1 MLNLKNFILRKIH
14 QIQFRIAFT
23 FLSLFITSTALI
35 IFINYKES
43 QEAITDT
50 SLITTRQIGME
61 IVSNIDSLV
70 TGFERLAAE
79 CGALITS
86 EKDVSLQNKS
96 LVDYML
102 TSLIM
107 HQNIARIQI
116 ATIDGAFLSV
126 GDIVL
131 LKQKNYR
138 FNLIKKLP
146 DGVRYTIAE
155 IKNFDNSS
163 KEKREYLNTD
173 FKIITNEENTPP
185 SFNPKEQNWY
195 IDIAAWPR
203 AAWTNPYN
211 ISTNNLGISYSVP
224 IISNNQFIG
233 VAEVDI
239 ALENST
245 RHIKNSILG
254 KNGRSFILNKDGKI
268 ILPSDVNET
277 FTYLV
282 SECYNQFKN
291 DERKSFIMNK
301 LGNEYIVDFFI
312 FPLDVSVEWIIMTI
326 VPLADFFSP
335 ILQSSLKAIYLAL
348 LISLLATILIYI
360 ASATIAKPIENLAI
374 KIEKLKNLDFST
386 TAPLISSI
394 YELNTLGNSLE
405 KLKKIFSSLTKL
417 IPKRNI
423 EKIADTNESLKP
435 HVTLKNLTLARAEI
449 INFLQLTESLST
461 DQLSSYLNEYMK
473 NFRESINQTEGS
485 VNKFSANSVLTLWN
499 EYDTTP
505 NHAENAS
512 VSALSFTNFLKNY
525 KGVNPFLKETT
536 HFAIQTGSTLI
547 GYIGTEDAMN
557 YTPIGKSVGQLEK
570 LETINKEFNVKI
582 ILSESTKISL
592 PARFVTRPI
601 DEIILPGKK
610 IGSRI
615 YELVGVSSGEPV
627 ACTVSQD
634 IANYINTFTKAFDL
648 YHEGNKEEAKKL
660 FQTLASENPND
671 PVLNIYLE
679 RVK

>member
-1 MLNLKNFILRKIH
+1 MLNLKNFIVRKIH
-14 QIQFRIAFT
+14 QLQFRIAFT

-35 IFINYKES
+35 IFVNYKES
-43 QEAITDT
+43 QKAITDT
-50 SLITTRQIGME
+50 SLLTTRQIGME
-61 IVSNIDSLV
+61 IVSNIDSLIN
-70 TGFERLAAE
+70 GFERLATE
-79 CGALITS
+79 CGALIRS
-86 EKDVSLQNKS
+86 ENEVSIQNKS
-96 LVDYML
+96 LVNYML

-116 ATIDGAFLSV
+116 ATVDGAFLSV
-126 GDIVL
+126 GDLVL

-146 DGVRYTIAE
+146 DGIRYTIAE
-155 IKNFDNSS
+155 IQNFEGNL
-163 KEKREYLNTD
+163 KEKRQYLNTD
-173 FKIITNEENTPP
+173 FKIITDEENTPP

-195 IDIAAWPR
+195 LDIAAWPR
-203 AAWTNPYN
+203 AAWTDPYN
-211 ISTNNLGISYSVP
+211 ISTNNLGISYSAP
-224 IISNNQFIG
+224 IIVNNQFIG
-233 VAEVDI
+233 VAEVDV

-245 RHIKNSILG
+245 RTIKNSILG
-254 KNGRSFILNKDGKI
+254 KNGRSFILSDTGKI
-268 ILPSDVNET
+268 ILPSDVSET

-291 DERKSFIMNK
+291 DGRKSFVLNK
-301 LGNEYIVDFFI
+301 LGSEYIVDFFL

-335 ILQSSLKAIYLAL
+335 ILESSGKAIYLAL
-348 LISLLATILIYI
+348 LISLFATILIYI
-360 ASATIAKPIENLAI
+360 ASATVAKPIENLAG
-374 KIEKLKNLDFST
+374 KIEKLKNFDFSPS
-386 TAPLISSI
+386 APLTSGI

-405 KLKKIFSSLTKL
+405 KLKKLFLSLTKL
-417 IPKRNI
+417 IPRKNI
-423 EKIADTNESLKP
+423 EKIADTNDSLKP
-435 HVTLKNLTLARAEI
+435 HMMLKNLTLSRAEI

-461 DQLSSYLNEYMK
+461 DQLSLYLNEYMK
-473 NFRESINQTEGS
+473 NYRDVINQTEGS
-485 VNKFSANSVLTLWN
+485 VNKFSANSILTLWN
-499 EYDTTP
+499 ELDTTP

-512 VSALSFTNFLKNY
+512 MSALSFTNFLKNY
-525 KGVNPFLKETT
+525 QGLNPFLKETT
-536 HFAIQTGSTLI
+536 HIAIQTGSTLI
-547 GYIGTEDAMN
+547 GYIGTDDAMN
-557 YTPIGKSVGQLEK
+557 YTPIGKNVNQLEK
-570 LETINKEFNVKI
+570 LEIINKEFGVKI

-615 YELVGVSSGEPV
+615 YELLGVSSGEPV
-627 ACTVSQD
+627 ACTISQD
-634 IANYINTFTKAFDL
+634 IANYTNTFTKAFDL

-660 FQTLASENPND
+660 FQTLASQTPND

>member
-1 MLNLKNFILRKIH
+1 MNIKKFIFRKIH

-23 FLSLFITSTALI
+23 FLSLFIISTALI

-43 QEAITDT
+43 QKAITDT
-50 SLITTRQIGME
+50 SLTTTRQIGME
-61 IVSNIDSLV
+61 IVSNIDTLV
-70 TGFERLAAE
+70 TGFERLASE
-79 CGALITS
+79 CGALIS
-86 EKDVSLQNKS
+86 SQKDVSIENKS
-96 LVDYML
+96 LVNYML
-102 TSLIM
+102 TSLIINS
-107 HQNIARIQI
+107 NIARIQV
-116 ATIDGAFLSV
+116 ATVDGAFLSV
-126 GDIVL
+126 GDLVL

-138 FNLIKKLP
+138 FNLMKKLP

-155 IKNFDNSS
+155 IEENGGNYR
-163 KEKREYLNTD
+163 EKRQYLDTD
-173 FKIITNEENTPP
+173 FKIKSSEENTPP

-224 IISNNQFIG
+224 IIINDQFIG
-233 VAEVDI
+233 VAEVDVT
-239 ALENST
+239 LENST
-245 RHIKNSILG
+245 RNIKNSVLG
-254 KNGRSFILNKDGKI
+254 KNGRSFILSEDGKI

-291 DERKSFIMNK
+291 DGYKSFVINK
-301 LGNEYIVDFFI
+301 LGKEFIVDFFI

-326 VPLADFFSP
+326 VPTADFFSP
-335 ILQSSLKAIYLAL
+335 ILQSSEKAIYLAL
-348 LISLLATILIYI
+348 LISMLATILIYI
-360 ASATIAKPIENLAI
+360 ASATVAKPIENLAT
-374 KIEKLKNLDFST
+374 KIEKLKNFDFST

-394 YELNTLGNSLE
+394 YELNTLGNSIE
-405 KLKKIFSSLTKL
+405 KLKKIFLSLTKL

-423 EKIADTNESLKP
+423 EKIADTDESLKP
-435 HVTLKNLTLARAEI
+435 HVMLKNLTLSRAEI

-473 NFRESINQTEGS
+473 NFREIINQTEGS
-485 VNKFSANSVLTLWN
+485 VNKFSANSILTLWN
-499 EYDTTP
+499 ELDKTP
-505 NHAENAS
+505 NHAENAAM
-512 VSALSFTNFLKNY
+512 SALSFTNLLKNY
-525 KGVNPFLKETT
+525 QGINPFLKETP
-536 HFAIQTGSTLI
+536 HFAIQTGKTLI

-557 YTPIGKSVGQLEK
+557 YTPIGKSVNQLEK

-592 PARFVTRPI
+592 PSRFVTRPI

-615 YELVGVSSGEPV
+615 YELLGVSSGEPV
-627 ACTVSQD
+627 ACTISQD
-634 IANYINTFTKAFDL
+634 IANYTDMFTKAFDL
-648 YHEGNKEEAKKL
+648 YHEGNKEEAKKI
-660 FQTLASENPND
+660 FQTLASQNSND
-671 PVLNIYLE
+671 SVLNIYLE